1 MIIINTLEH
10 SSPELSR
17 SLDREEGQKDPELKF
32 GSNFLFEGDL
42 SLIFHFKK
50 VFSARRGGVSSN
62 PQFILQQKNFH
73 KVGRGVFL
81 LVRNFC
87 ILFWSLFSLFWSKI
101 HIPNPKLQLFSA
113 GGSIEETF
121 LKLVF
126 YSRPNGILVQ
136 YLITQSIWIQNNH
149 LLALLDGAG
158 VLGHQARVVVHLF
171 RRDLR
176 LLRELRLLLLNRL
189 EKLPRNLAHF
199 LLFSQRLKG
208 LELWIHWRC

>member
-87 ILFWSLFSLFWSKI
+87 ILFWSYFSLFWSKI

-113 GGSIEETF
+113 GGL

-126 YSRPNGILVQ
+126 YDRPNGVLVQ
-136 YLITQSIWIQNNH
+136 YLITQSIWTQNNH

-158 VLGHQARVVVHLF
+158 VLGHQARVVVHLL

-189 EKLPRNLAHF
+189 EKLPWNLAQFFCFHNDWKVWSSGF
-199 LLFSQRLKG
+199 IEDGK
-208 LELWIHWRC
+208 